1 MASTHL
7 SKSASGGSRT
17 TWTISTWVKR
27 GSLGSGLSSNIFNGI
42 VDNSNETQL
51 LFLYDSIEFYDY
63 SSASRTGTL
72 VTTAKYRD
80 VNAWYHIVAVWD
92 TTNATAG
99 DRMRLYVNG
108 EEVTSFSTDTPPS
121 LNQNSSLGNGTYDQ
135 QVGLYSAN
143 SSYYFNGSM
152 AHFHFIDGTAYDA
165 STFGEYSATSGVW
178 KPKTDPSV
186 TYGTN
191 GFFLKFANS
200 AALGTDSSVNGNDF
214 TVNGT
219 GTQTLD
225 TPSNVFCTMNP
236 LDNYYFNGT
245 FVNGNTTATT
255 GTSQYTWCTSTL
267 GVSSGKWYW
276 EVEYDA
282 KSGGSDVAYIGITP
296 STSTSTTEQPLMS
309 NNQYYY
315 YSSGSGEGVTMGDS
329 YTTGDIIGI
338 ALDLDNNK
346 IYFSKNGVWQNSGD
360 PTSGATGTGA
370 ISITDPSSTV
380 LGNYFAIVADGSS
393 SYNATFKANFGN
405 GYFGTTAVSTPGSD
419 GAGLGKFE
427 YAVPTGYYSLC
438 TKNIITY
445 G

>member
-1 MASTHL
+1 ME
-7 SKSASGGSRT
+7 
-17 TWTISTWVKR
+17 
-27 GSLGSGLSSNIFNGI
+27 
-42 VDNSNETQL
+42 NS
-51 LFLYDSIEFYDY
+51 
-63 SSASRTGTL
+63 
-72 VTTAKYRD
+72 
-80 VNAWYHIVAVWD
+80 
-92 TTNATAG
+92 
-99 DRMRLYVNG
+99 
-108 EEVTSFSTDTPPS
+108 
-121 LNQNSSLGNGTYDQ
+121 
-135 QVGLYSAN
+135 
-143 SSYYFNGSM
+143 GSM
-152 AHFHFIDGTAYDA
+152 
-165 STFGEYSATSGVW
+165 
-178 KPKTDPSV
+178 
-186 TYGTN
+186 
-191 GFFLKFANS
+191 
-200 AALGTDSSVNGNDF
+200 GTDSSGNANNF

-219 GTQTLD
+219 LTQTID
-225 TPSNVFCTMNP
+225 SPSNVYATWNV

-255 GTSQYTWCTSTL
+255 GTSEYTWCTSTL